1 MNSVRI
7 TFRIEDE
14 TGRKAAV
21 EFSSEGFT
29 TTTEGPLYPSEIAL
43 VADVVNL
50 VKRTNH
56 FPPTQKH
63 SAPIAVGAPKGKGD
77 LR

>member
-14 TGRKAAV
+14 TGRRAV
-21 EFSSEGFT
+21 AEFSSAGFT
-29 TTTEGPLYPSEIAL
+29 TTTTGPLYPSEIAL
-43 VADVVNL
+43 VADVVAL

-56 FPPTQKH
+56 FPPIKTN
-63 SAPIAVGAPKGKGD
+63 SAPGASPE
-77 LR
+77 RE

>member
-14 TGRKAAV
+14 SGRKATA

-43 VADVVNL
+43 VAEVVAL

-56 FPPTQKH
+56 FPPVQKPN
-63 SAPIAVGAPKGKGD
+63 APVAAGASMGKGGQK
-77 LR
+77 

>member
-7 TFRIEDE
+7 IFRIQDE
-14 TGRKAAV
+14 TGRTAEA

-29 TTTEGPLYPSEIAL
+29 TTTTGALYPSEIAL
-43 VADVVNL
+43 VADVVAL

-56 FPPTQKH
+56 FPPTQK
-63 SAPIAVGAPKGKGD
+63 SNSPVAAGEFKKGETK
-77 LR
+77 

>member
-14 TGRKAAV
+14 SGRRATA

-43 VADVVNL
+43 VAEVVAL

-56 FPPTQKH
+56 FPPAQKH
-63 SAPIAVGAPKGKGD
+63 ISPVAAGETKGKGD